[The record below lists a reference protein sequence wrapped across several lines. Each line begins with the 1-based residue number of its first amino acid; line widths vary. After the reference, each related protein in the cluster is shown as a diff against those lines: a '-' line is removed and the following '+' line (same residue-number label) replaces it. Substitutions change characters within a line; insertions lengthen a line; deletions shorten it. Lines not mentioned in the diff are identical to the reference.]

1 MLGQYQS
8 DIINSTPGSNA
19 ISPETLVQPIMKA
32 KMTESLSREGALLY
46 DRIVVKAG
54 TSLLTGGGDRLD
66 LKMMTSLVGQLASLH
81 QRGARVLLVS
91 SGAVAA
97 GRHILNIDK
106 ERKDLPFRQVLAAVG
121 QARLM
126 HAYEQHFAGHDITVA
141 QALLSRGDMVDR
153 QGYLNIRNTLL
164 ALLDLRVIPVINEND
179 VVAVEELEGEVF
191 GDNDNL
197 SAMVANLVDADLLVL
212 LGEIEGLYTADP
224 HLDPKAELVPRVE
237 HVDEAVEAMGGGSW
251 RESGRGGMSTK
262 LEAAKL
268 ATSSGVAVAIAG
280 GHQPDVLARLA
291 YGEPVGTLFSPKA
304 SKMESRKRW
313 MLSGLSTKGRLKV
326 DSGAIEALRNGNR
339 SLLPAGV
346 TEVSGPFQR
355 GDIIAVLSSEGTQV
369 ACGITSYGSEDLEII
384 KGQRSERIQEL
395 LGHQYGAEVV
405 HRNNMVLLQ

>member
-126 HAYEQHFAGHDITVA
+126 HAYEQHRYQPADGWRRSPGPED
-141 QALLSRGDMVDR
+141 D
-153 QGYLNIRNTLL
+153 
-164 ALLDLRVIPVINEND
+164 DLP
-179 VVAVEELEGEVF
+179 
-191 GDNDNL
+191 
-197 SAMVANLVDADLLVL
+197 
-212 LGEIEGLYTADP
+212 
-224 HLDPKAELVPRVE
+224 
-237 HVDEAVEAMGGGSW
+237 
-251 RESGRGGMSTK
+251 GR
-262 LEAAKL
+262 
-268 ATSSGVAVAIAG
+268 
-280 GHQPDVLARLA
+280 P
-291 YGEPVGTLFSPKA
+291 A
-304 SKMESRKRW
+304 S
-313 MLSGLSTKGRLKV
+313 
-326 DSGAIEALRNGNR
+326 
-339 SLLPAGV
+339 
-346 TEVSGPFQR
+346 
-355 GDIIAVLSSEGTQV
+355 
-369 ACGITSYGSEDLEII
+369 
-384 KGQRSERIQEL
+384 
-395 LGHQYGAEVV
+395 
-405 HRNNMVLLQ
+405 